1 MNHAGPFAPLLR
13 AGIRASDAGQR
24 ATGGGLTDSV
34 PPRSTR
40 IDLLAGYRDRGHEVW
55 LELGLQSANDA
66 TLARVNRGHG
76 LTEYRAAVLQ
86 AQRCGLVTV
95 KVTHSAL
102 RIPLALGEMA
112 GVRETVMAAATYIL
126 RGGADAMAV
135 SAAQGFPFATPHAS
149 APASIARLEP
159 VLLNPVAQLLP
170 GRIEHACGQAHV
182 VAVALERL
190 AQDAALH
197 LVEPHRAVQR

>member
-76 LTEYRAAVLQ
+76 FTEYRAAVLQ
-86 AQRCGLVTV
+86 AQRCGLPVGT
-95 KVTHSAL
+95 
-102 RIPLALGEMA
+102 R
-112 GVRETVMAAATYIL
+112 
-126 RGGADAMAV
+126 
-135 SAAQGFPFATPHAS
+135 HAHRV
-149 APASIARLEP
+149 I
-159 VLLNPVAQLLP
+159 
-170 GRIEHACGQAHV
+170 HMYCGQPSAS
-182 VAVALERL
+182 
-190 AQDAALH
+190 
-197 LVEPHRAVQR
+197 PRARIGRTGQEQCAPG

>member
-13 AGIRASDAGQR
+13 TGIRASDAGQR

-76 LTEYRAAVLQ
+76 FAEYRTAVLQ
-86 AQRCGLVTV
+86 AHRRGLPVCTHLIVGLPGEGRGGPGETRAFRRTFPSSEIV
-95 KVTHSAL
+95 KV
-102 RIPLALGEMA
+102 A
-112 GVRETVMAAATYIL
+112 G
-126 RGGADAMAV
+126 
-135 SAAQGFPFATPHAS
+135 
-149 APASIARLEP
+149 
-159 VLLNPVAQLLP
+159 
-170 GRIEHACGQAHV
+170 
-182 VAVALERL
+182 
-190 AQDAALH
+190 
-197 LVEPHRAVQR
+197 